1 MGQPTF
7 KKSFHQGREHNATEK
22 RTKLGGWTNEMLTLH
37 KFYIRISF
45 IFIEHKQSLIV
56 IIHIQSYG

>member
-1 MGQPTF
+1 
-7 KKSFHQGREHNATEK
+7 
-22 RTKLGGWTNEMLTLH
+22 MLTLH

-56 IIHIQSYG
+56 IIHIQRYGLG